1 MTQRL
6 SNTELKALKKEGHTH
21 MICGRTRLVLTAVSM
36 VMLWGAAPWTRS
48 TAETADPTR
57 IVVKDFM
64 FTPTPLTVKAGST
77 VTWTNMDDE
86 PHTVVS
92 DTGLFKSGGMDTNES
107 FSFKFDKPGTY
118 HFTCSIHP
126 RMVGTIVVQ

>member
-1 MTQRL
+1 VIM
-6 SNTELKALKKEGHTH
+6 
-21 MICGRTRLVLTAVSM
+21 GRHRWLLMAVGM
-36 VMLWGAAPWTRS
+36 AMLGGMEVYMPSA
-48 TAETADPTR
+48 AETSDPTK

-64 FTPTPLTVKAGST
+64 FMPNSLTVKAGST
-77 VTWTNMDDE
+77 VTWANMDDE

-92 DTGLFKSGGMDTNES
+92 NTGLFRSAAMDTNES
-107 FSFKFDKPGTY
+107 FSFKFDQPGTY

>member
-1 MTQRL
+1 VTIRRTQML
-6 SNTELKALKKEGHTH
+6 
-21 MICGRTRLVLTAVSM
+21 LTAVGM
-36 VMLWGAAPWTRS
+36 VSLGAIEVYLPS
-48 TAETADPTR
+48 VAETSGTTK

-64 FTPTPLTVKAGST
+64 FNPTPLTVRAGST

-92 DTGLFKSGGMDTNES
+92 DTRTFKSGGMDTNES
-107 FSFKFDKPGTY
+107 FSYKFDKPGTY

-126 RMVGTIVVQ
+126 RMVGTVVVQ

>member
-1 MTQRL
+1 MARERYRW
-6 SNTELKALKKEGHTH
+6 S
-21 MICGRTRLVLTAVSM
+21 LTAVSAAM
-36 VMLWGAAPWTRS
+36 ACWLAASSPSTAAPTDS
-48 TAETADPTR
+48 ATT
-57 IVVKDFM
+57 ILVKDFM
-64 FTPTPLTVKAGST
+64 FVPTSLTVKAGST
-77 VTWTNMDDE
+77 VIWANMDDE

-92 DTGLFKSGGMDTNES
+92 DTGLFRSGAMDTSES